1 MFRMQY
7 CSSSVTFWI
16 PDSSSANLQIS
27 PAEAAYL
34 ACRQPVMNEALSKF
48 LKRHHLDPEVNIT
61 ISVALSGG
69 GYRSMLF
76 GLGFLN
82 SMDSGLGAK
91 SALGGLFQ
99 ATSYVAGISGGSWAV
114 MNTAVSTKSVAEN
127 IAYIAHSINTPLLE
141 GIPDIDLSQIR
152 SNLDTAPEK
161 NSSVSS
167 VAAALLGLVFSTLQK
182 STSSLHAHKAVT
194 FYKDLGIEVRAK
206 KSAGFVVSLTDYW
219 ARALSRR
226 VLESTEQLFSGVLQ
240 LLTFKNHQA
249 PVPIICAANR
259 QPETAKNESSHKQE
273 KKSKSIVPRVFEFTP
288 FEFGSWD
295 PFLSAFVPLRWL
307 GLRLRN
313 GTADLENG
321 ATCFSGYDNAGYIC
335 ATSSSVFSTLFS
347 YIFRLLVR
355 LETQAEHALLG
366 VLRMFGI
373 LRTGTGV
380 YPELAV
386 YEPNPFYE
394 YRLEVADDDA
404 LYLVDGG
411 DDGQNIPFHPLV
423 QPARNVL
430 VIFAVDATSELNNF
444 PNGSALRSSAQF
456 FHAAGTPTFS
466 SGTGTRSIFPRVPRE
481 HIPGPVFFGCDL
493 KDYPPSNGTIVH
505 GYLPPV
511 IIYSANQD
519 SSNFRNAGVA
529 TLSQSSAPF
538 SPNTST
544 FRTSYTADEVYALT
558 SHGFDVATKGNS
570 SAYGQCVAC
579 AILKRLFD
587 RKGKRPP
594 AKCDRCWKQYC
605 WKEQPAV

>member
-1 MFRMQY
+1 M
-7 CSSSVTFWI
+7 
-16 PDSSSANLQIS
+16 D
-27 PAEAAYL
+27 
-34 ACRQPVMNEALSKF
+34 EALSEF
-48 LKRHHLDPEVNIT
+48 LKRYHLDSTESIT

-82 SMDSGLGAK
+82 SMDSSLGAK
-91 SALGGLFQ
+91 SALSGLFQ
-99 ATSYVAGISGGSWAV
+99 ASSYVAGISGGSWAV

-127 IAYIAHSINTPLLE
+127 IAYIAQSINTPLLE

-161 NSSVSS
+161 NASASSL
-167 VAAALLGLVFSTLQK
+167 AAALLGLVFSTLQK
-182 STSSLHAHKAVT
+182 STTSSHAHKAVA

-226 VLESTEQLFSGVLQ
+226 ILASTEQLFSGVLL
-240 LLTFKNHQA
+240 LLTFKNHRA
-249 PVPIICAANR
+249 PVPIICAAQR
-259 QPETAKNESSHKQE
+259 QPETAKDEKTQKSQNNVSSIP
-273 KKSKSIVPRVFEFTP
+273 SRVFEFTP

-295 PFLSAFVPLRWL
+295 PFLSAFIPLRWL
-307 GLRLRN
+307 GLKLIN
-313 GTADLENG
+313 GSADAEKGG
-321 ATCFSGYDNAGYIC
+321 ACFSGYDNAGYIC

-355 LETQAEHALLG
+355 LETQTEHALLG
-366 VLRMFGI
+366 VLQMFGI

-386 YEPNPFYE
+386 YDPNPFYG
-394 YRLEVADDDA
+394 YPLKVSDADA

-423 QPARNVL
+423 QPVRNVL

-444 PNGSALRSSAQF
+444 PNGSALRNSAQW
-456 FHAAGTPTFS
+456 FHTVGASTFS
-466 SGTGTRSIFPRVPRE
+466 SATGSRSIFPRVPRD

-493 KDYPPSNGTIVH
+493 KDYPLANGTAAP
-505 GYLPPV
+505 GYLPPL
-511 IIYSANQD
+511 IIYSANQEPP
-519 SSNFRNAGVA
+519 SLRNGGLFPV
-529 TLSQSSAPF
+529 QF
-538 SPNTST
+538 SPNVST

-558 SHGFDVATKGNS
+558 THGFNVATLGNS
-570 SAYGQCVAC
+570 SEYGQCVAC
-579 AILKRLFD
+579 AIVKRLFD
-587 RKGKRPP
+587 RKGARPP
-594 AKCDRCWKQYC
+594 AKCDQCWKQYC
-605 WKEQPAV
+605 WKNPQVTENT